1 MPPVFRVVFA
11 PKCIW
16 NTRLRDRLRDFK
28 MCDQL
33 FLGAGRVQLKI
44 LQQPEIFRRSTQ
56 ITNYVTGVKNKLK
69 NEFRIST
76 IEYPQ
81 SFCYSEWVPFSSFYV
96 VVQCY
101 SAATNLHKY
110 LQNWR

>member
-1 MPPVFRVVFA
+1 MDKIKKYPFLQVFWHAPAPPMPPVFRVVFA

-16 NTRLRDRLRDFK
+16 NRLRDRLWDFK

-56 ITNYVTGVKNKLK
+56 ITNYVTGV
-69 NEFRIST
+69 
-76 IEYPQ
+76 
-81 SFCYSEWVPFSSFYV
+81 
-96 VVQCY
+96 
-101 SAATNLHKY
+101 
-110 LQNWR
+110 